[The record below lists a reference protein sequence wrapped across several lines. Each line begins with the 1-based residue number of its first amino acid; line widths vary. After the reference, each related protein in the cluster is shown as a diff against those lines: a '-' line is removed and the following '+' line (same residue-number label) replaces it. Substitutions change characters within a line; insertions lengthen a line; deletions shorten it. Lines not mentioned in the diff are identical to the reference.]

1 MVLPEPF
8 DPAERGER
16 ARNCFL
22 EGYNCCQAVLLAFTD
37 VLEANGLASEELL
50 KTIGSGFGGGF
61 ARMREVCGSFSAC
74 TMLAGFLRPAGKS
87 DMDART
93 ANYAL
98 VQEMAADF
106 RERNGGSIVCG
117 ELLGLRPAPSRAAG
131 LNDRGAFPPDPL
143 SHFVPDKSAEK
154 PIADPPSITPARRE
168 QEGPRPS
175 ERTPE
180 YYKKRP
186 CPEIIRNAA
195 TIAAE
200 KMKEA
205 AR

>member
-1 MVLPEPF
+1 MVLPASF

-16 ARNCFL
+16 AKAFFQ

-37 VLEANGLASEELL
+37 ILESNGQAEEELL
-50 KTIGSGFGGGF
+50 KTVGAGFGGGF
-61 ARMREVCGSFSAC
+61 GRMREVCGAFSGC
-74 TMLAGFLRPAGKS
+74 TMLAGFIRPAASPGIDERK
-87 DMDART
+87 

-98 VQEMAADF
+98 VQELAEGF
-106 RERNGGSIVCG
+106 KKRNGGSIICG
-117 ELLGLRPAPSRAAG
+117 ELLGLR
-131 LNDRGAFPPDPL
+131 
-143 SHFVPDKSAEK
+143 E
-154 PIADPPSITPARRE
+154 RRP
-168 QEGPRPS
+168 EGPAPS

-186 CPEIIRNAA
+186 CPEIVRNAA
-195 TIAAE
+195 TIVAQ

>member
-1 MVLPEPF
+1 MILPNSF
-8 DPAERGER
+8 DPAERGAR
-16 ARNCFL
+16 ARDYFL
-22 EGYNCCQAVLLAFTD
+22 QGFNCCQAVLLAFAD
-37 VLEANGLASEELL
+37 VLEANGQASEELL

-61 ARMREVCGSFSAC
+61 ARLREVCGSFSAC
-74 TMLAGFLRPAGKS
+74 TMIAGFLSPAGPS
-87 DMDART
+87 DMAART

-98 VQEMAADF
+98 VQEMATAF

-117 ELLGLRPAPSRAAG
+117 ELLGLR
-131 LNDRGAFPPDPL
+131 
-143 SHFVPDKSAEK
+143 EK
-154 PIADPPSITPARRE
+154 G
-168 QEGPRPS
+168 QEGPAPS
-175 ERTPE
+175 ERTAD

-195 TIAAE
+195 TIVAE

>member
-1 MVLPEPF
+1 MKLPESF

-16 ARNCFL
+16 ARNYFL
-22 EGYNCCQAVLLAFTD
+22 EGYNCCQAVLLAFAD
-37 VLEANGLASEELL
+37 VIEANGLAERELL
-50 KTIGSGFGGGF
+50 TVMGSGFGGGF
-61 ARMREVCGSFSAC
+61 ARLREVCGSFSAC
-74 TMLAGFLRPAGKS
+74 TMLAGFLRPAGPS
-87 DMDART
+87 DMAART

-106 RERNGGSIVCG
+106 RERNGGSIVCA
-117 ELLGLRPAPSRAAG
+117 ELLGMKER
-131 LNDRGAFPPDPL
+131 
-143 SHFVPDKSAEK
+143 K
-154 PIADPPSITPARRE
+154 P
-168 QEGPRPS
+168 EGPAPS
-175 ERTPE
+175 ERTAE

>member
-1 MVLPEPF
+1 MLRLPDHF
-8 DPAERGER
+8 DPEERGAR
-16 ARNCFL
+16 ARDYFL
-22 EGYNCCQAVLLAFTD
+22 QGFNCCQAVLLAFAD
-37 VLEANGLASEELL
+37 VLESNGQASEELL

-61 ARMREVCGSFSAC
+61 ARLREVCGSFSAC
-74 TMLAGFLRPAGKS
+74 TMMAGFLSPAGPS
-87 DMDART
+87 DMEART

-98 VQEMAADF
+98 VQEMATAF

-117 ELLGLRPAPSRAAG
+117 ELLGLR
-131 LNDRGAFPPDPL
+131 
-143 SHFVPDKSAEK
+143 EK
-154 PIADPPSITPARRE
+154 G
-168 QEGPRPS
+168 QEGPAPS
-175 ERTPE
+175 ERTAE

-195 TIAAE
+195 TIVAE

>member
-1 MVLPEPF
+1 MMILPNSF
-8 DPAERGER
+8 DPAERGAR
-16 ARNCFL
+16 ARDYFL
-22 EGYNCCQAVLLAFTD
+22 QGFNCCQAVLLAFAD
-37 VLEANGLASEELL
+37 VLEANGQASEELL

-61 ARMREVCGSFSAC
+61 ARLREVCGSFSAC
-74 TMLAGFLRPAGKS
+74 TMMAGFLSPAGPS
-87 DMDART
+87 DMEART

-98 VQEMAADF
+98 VQEMATAF

-117 ELLGLRPAPSRAAG
+117 KLLGLK
-131 LNDRGAFPPDPL
+131 
-143 SHFVPDKSAEK
+143 DKQ
-154 PIADPPSITPARRE
+154 P
-168 QEGPRPS
+168 EGPAPS
-175 ERTPE
+175 ERTAE

-195 TIAAE
+195 TIVAE

>member
-1 MVLPEPF
+1 MLNAMKHLNKILLPDDF

-16 ARNCFL
+16 ARKHFL
-22 EGYNCCQAVLLAFTD
+22 EGYNCCQAVLLAFSD
-37 VLEANGLASEELL
+37 ILEANGPVSEDLL
-50 KTIGSGFGGGF
+50 RTIGSGFGGGF
-61 ARMREVCGSFSAC
+61 ARLREVCGSFSAC
-74 TMLAGFLRPAGKS
+74 TMLAGFLSPAGKS

-106 RERNGGSIVCG
+106 RERNGGSIVCAD
-117 ELLGLRPAPSRAAG
+117 LLGLKERKPEGPAPS
-131 LNDRGAFPPDPL
+131 
-143 SHFVPDKSAEK
+143 
-154 PIADPPSITPARRE
+154 AR
-168 QEGPRPS
+168 
-175 ERTPE
+175 TAE
-180 YYKKRP
+180 YYRKRP

>member
-1 MVLPEPF
+1 MMILPNSF
-8 DPAERGER
+8 DPAERGAR
-16 ARNCFL
+16 ARDYFL
-22 EGYNCCQAVLLAFTD
+22 QGFNCCQAVLLAFAD
-37 VLEANGLASEELL
+37 VLEANGQASEELL

-61 ARMREVCGSFSAC
+61 ARLREVCGSFSAC
-74 TMLAGFLRPAGKS
+74 TMIAGFLSPAGPS
-87 DMDART
+87 DMAART

-98 VQEMAADF
+98 VQEMATAF

-117 ELLGLRPAPSRAAG
+117 ELLGLR
-131 LNDRGAFPPDPL
+131 
-143 SHFVPDKSAEK
+143 EK
-154 PIADPPSITPARRE
+154 G
-168 QEGPRPS
+168 QEGPAPS
-175 ERTPE
+175 ERTAD

-195 TIAAE
+195 TIVAE

>member
-1 MVLPEPF
+1 MLRLPDHF
-8 DPAERGER
+8 DPAERGAR
-16 ARNCFL
+16 ARDYFL
-22 EGYNCCQAVLLAFTD
+22 QGFNCCQAVLLAFAD
-37 VLEANGLASEELL
+37 VLESNGQASEELL

-61 ARMREVCGSFSAC
+61 ARLREVCGSFSAC
-74 TMLAGFLRPAGKS
+74 TMMAGFLSPAGPS
-87 DMDART
+87 DMEART

-98 VQEMAADF
+98 VQEMATAF

-117 ELLGLRPAPSRAAG
+117 ELLGLR
-131 LNDRGAFPPDPL
+131 
-143 SHFVPDKSAEK
+143 EK
-154 PIADPPSITPARRE
+154 G
-168 QEGPRPS
+168 QEGPTPS
-175 ERTPE
+175 ERTAE

-195 TIAAE
+195 TIVAE